1 MVAMRSPVSM
11 AVELATARTMAS
23 RLGRLRGGCWAGM
36 GHGSGWFAIILAQA
50 GFGRPPISDVDRR

>member
-23 RLGRLRGGCWAGM
+23 RLGRLRTVGWADIGRAPV
-36 GHGSGWFAIILAQA
+36 GSWLF
-50 GFGRPPISDVDRR
+50 